1 MKSNGVYLIRYKSSQ
16 QNFDVFGIDLK
27 NFKVK
32 TFESTRKTNESKKEI
47 EIPKSVKKELIK
59 RDAALLGPMLCEA
72 CVGS

>member
-32 TFESTRKTNESKKEI
+32 TFGSIRKTNEMKKEY

-59 RDAALLGPMLCEA
+59 RDAALLGPMICEA
-72 CVGS
+72 CVRS

>member
-1 MKSNGVYLIRYKSSQ
+1 MKHNGVYLIRYKSSK
-16 QNFDVFGIDLK
+16 FDVFAVDLK